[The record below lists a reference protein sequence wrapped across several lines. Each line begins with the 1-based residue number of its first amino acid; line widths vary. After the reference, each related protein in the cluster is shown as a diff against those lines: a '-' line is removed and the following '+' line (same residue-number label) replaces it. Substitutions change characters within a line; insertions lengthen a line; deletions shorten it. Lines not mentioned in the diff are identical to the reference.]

1 MTVGSA
7 RPPSATPRAPDAEAV
22 FAMPVHNPGA
32 YVVEALETLLA
43 QKGRRLA
50 VVALDDASTD
60 NSLALLESF
69 AEQDE
74 RLVVYRNERR
84 LGIPRAWNRVM
95 ALALEE
101 APAARYAAWAGD
113 HDRWANGWLGRLA
126 DALDACA
133 GAALAVPLTR
143 KIAVDGTIVRNSDR
157 RLDTRA
163 NTSPTALVR
172 ATVRDMTAGDQ
183 IYGLF
188 RRRALEHAL
197 PVPHVV
203 LFDRLVLASIALEG
217 PIVQVDDH
225 LWERRTFARPIATV
239 LDREREA
246 FWPEG
251 APLWARLP
259 PLVPGSA
266 VLGWRALRGRLGPG
280 MPRRVAL
287 RAAMLYCVETRRRE
301 RKVKARRRRR
311 DKRLHA
317 DQRRLDAPAR

>member
-1 MTVGSA
+1 MDGCNSRCVFRPRELGWQKMCEA
-7 RPPSATPRAPDAEAV
+7 R
-22 FAMPVHNPGA
+22 FF
-32 YVVEALETLLA
+32 
-43 QKGRRLA
+43 
-50 VVALDDASTD
+50 
-60 NSLALLESF
+60 LESF

-126 DALDACA
+126 DALDACS

-225 LWERRTFARPIATV
+225 LWERRTFARPIDTV

-246 FWPEG
+246 QIENQAVAATHDALTKAIAANFEAIKLGAREFLTKPYDMEELVTLAEG
-251 APLWARLP
+251 LHERWLAGEETMAAVVARIVEAQARP
-259 PLVPGSA
+259 A
-266 VLGWRALRGRLGPG
+266 VRLQ
-280 MPRRVAL
+280 V
-287 RAAMLYCVETRRRE
+287 
-301 RKVKARRRRR
+301 
-311 DKRLHA
+311 
-317 DQRRLDAPAR
+317 